1 MANTQQTQKFDSE
14 DKINKS
20 RGLKKAD
27 KSTKKVSKSTKVV
40 KIEPMAFVN
49 ISIHPKPRK
58 LVAKLRRKA
67 NQARNRLVRADI
79 NREFKGEA
87 GSKKASEYHM
97 KLSALSQGI
106 HIA

>member
-1 MANTQQTQKFDSE
+1 MEKFSV
-14 DKINKS
+14 KTNGKVTVMI
-20 RGLKKAD
+20 KK
-27 KSTKKVSKSTKVV
+27 TKRVV
-40 KIEPMAFVN
+40 KTEPAVPFIS

-87 GSKKASEYHM
+87 GSKKAGEYHM

-106 HIA
+106 HIT

>member
-1 MANTQQTQKFDSE
+1 MTKTIVMIKKSK
-14 DKINKS
+14 KIIK
-20 RGLKKAD
+20 
-27 KSTKKVSKSTKVV
+27 T
-40 KIEPMAFVN
+40 EPAVPFVN

-67 NQARNRLVRADI
+67 NHARNRLIRADI

-87 GSKKASEYHM
+87 GSKKAGEYHM